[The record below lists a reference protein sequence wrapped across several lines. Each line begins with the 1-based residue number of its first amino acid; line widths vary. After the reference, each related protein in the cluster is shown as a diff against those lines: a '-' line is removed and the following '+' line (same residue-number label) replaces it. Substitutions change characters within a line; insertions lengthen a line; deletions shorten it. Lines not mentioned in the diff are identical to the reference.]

1 MITVLQTNEFVKW
14 LKRLKDVE
22 ARARILVRIRRL
34 SLTENFGD
42 AKSVGDG
49 VYEMRIEHGPGYRL
63 YYARRD
69 NAVVLLLI
77 GGDKSSQ
84 QRDIA
89 KAKKLNLEYRRWES
103 AMKKATSWDA
113 ADYLETE
120 ADIAAY
126 LNAAFEDGD
135 TSVIAAALGD
145 VARAKGMTQLAKE
158 TGITRDGLYK
168 ALSPTGNPSFDTV
181 QKILRAFGLR
191 LDVATSAQI

>member
-77 GGDKSSQ
+77 GGTNHRNS
-84 QRDIA
+84 RDSR
-89 KAKKLNLEYRRWES
+89 KAKKLNLEYR
-103 AMKKATSWDA
+103 
-113 ADYLETE
+113 
-120 ADIAAY
+120 
-126 LNAAFEDGD
+126 
-135 TSVIAAALGD
+135 
-145 VARAKGMTQLAKE
+145 
-158 TGITRDGLYK
+158 
-168 ALSPTGNPSFDTV
+168 
-181 QKILRAFGLR
+181 
-191 LDVATSAQI
+191 